1 MNLFDIIGT
10 RGECFVE
17 IKLDGIVNPELRD
30 FLLSQEGIT
39 NVEINYDDYF
49 IKLNIKLNEKTSPNI
64 VMKYIELFE
73 KYKYSNLVEFNKE
86 YKGKIKTIKYVI
98 DDMCCEYCYM
108 GLIMDLFENDRIKS
122 VKSNFDFNKT
132 AIKIEF
138 VIEYDEKY
146 KEEDLIKYIK
156 EKYN

>member
-1 MNLFDIIGT
+1 MK
-10 RGECFVE
+10 
-17 IKLDGIVNPELRD
+17 IKLDGIVNPELKD

-49 IKLNIKLNEKTSPNI
+49 IQLDIKFNEKTNPYI

-73 KYKYSNLVEFNKE
+73 KYKYSYLVEFNKE
-86 YKGKIKTIKYVI
+86 YDGKIKTLKYII

-108 GLIMDLFENDRIKS
+108 GLVMDLFENDRIKS
-122 VKSNFDFNKT
+122 VKSNFDFKKPTFN
-132 AIKIEF
+132 IEF
-138 VIEYDEKY
+138 IIEYDEGY
-146 KEEDLIKYIK
+146 EEEDLIKYIK